1 MKTLYFPLNTT
12 KNGDKTFF
20 HLSFGLC
27 FPAPV
32 RRCVFASERI
42 FPAVSELIQRSTER
56 FRTLGRAPLTHC
68 VSAVNSR
75 SVSCIS
81 AVFGPILELT
91 QEIGPFWQPLPAG
104 TAHSSPGTFCSTHMQ
119 VQICMCF
126 YTQGKK
132 GGKTRRYTHTQS
144 WFFLDFPLFLLT
156 GEIFFPLLNELEGL
170 FAGCFAALQ
179 IPDRRETMDFQLQR
193 SAGDLQQSSDFNSGL
208 FPPPLYFSLSP
219 TE

>member
-1 MKTLYFPLNTT
+1 MTEAGRGSHTVHNTFTYGGLGGGGVKGKPTGMQTLYFPLNTT
-12 KNGDKTFF
+12 KDGSKTFF
-20 HLSFGLC
+20 HLSFGLR

-91 QEIGPFWQPLPAG
+91 QEIGPF
-104 TAHSSPGTFCSTHMQ
+104 
-119 VQICMCF
+119 
-126 YTQGKK
+126 
-132 GGKTRRYTHTQS
+132 
-144 WFFLDFPLFLLT
+144 
-156 GEIFFPLLNELEGL
+156 
-170 FAGCFAALQ
+170 
-179 IPDRRETMDFQLQR
+179 
-193 SAGDLQQSSDFNSGL
+193 
-208 FPPPLYFSLSP
+208 
-219 TE
+219 